1 MWSKLLKLQLKELT
15 FNQFVVCIFTQ
26 GWFPTKVFSIV
37 AEQSFSDANFPSAVL
52 CKSRS
57 IYVVQTFSSELQSQW
72 SHQEFIHIM
81 VG

>member
-37 AEQSFSDANFPSAVL
+37 AEQSFSVGNFPSA
-52 CKSRS
+52 KSRS
-57 IYVVQTFSSELQSQW
+57 IYVSQTFSSELQSPW
-72 SHQEFIHIM
+72 SHLEFIHIM

>member
-37 AEQSFSDANFPSAVL
+37 AEQSFSVGNFSSA
-52 CKSRS
+52 KSRS
-57 IYVVQTFSSELQSQW
+57 IYVVQTFSSELQSPW
-72 SHQEFIHIM
+72 SHLEFIHIM